1 MKTAITAI
9 TAQEI
14 LDSRGNPTLTATV
27 WCGNVSGSAAVPSG
41 ASTGRY
47 EAHEL
52 RDNDPK
58 RYNGKGC
65 LTAVANVEE
74 KIAPALLGEDVTNQA
89 RLDRLMC
96 ELDGTE
102 NKTNL
107 GANAILAVS
116 LAAARAAA
124 NVTGLSLARYL
135 GGVAGG
141 RFPVPMMNILNG
153 GAHADNN
160 LDIQEFMIAPVG
172 ASSYEEGLVWCVE
185 IYHKLKSIL
194 KSRGLSTAIGDE
206 GGFAP
211 NLRKDEDGLKLLV
224 EAITAAGREPGKEV
238 AITLDAAASEWAQE
252 DGTYF
257 LPKSKKQLSPAQLL
271 RYWRFL
277 TTHYPIVSI
286 EDAAGEDDWE
296 TWQKLT
302 ERLGGEIMLVGDDL
316 FVTNPDRLAR
326 GIEQK
331 AANAV
336 LIKVNQIG
344 TLSETLEVIYRA
356 KEAGFDVIISH
367 RSGETEDTFISDLAV
382 AVNAGFIK
390 TGAPCRAERTAKY
403 NRLLELSK
411 AAK

>member
-316 FVTNPDRLAR
+316 FVTNPDRLTR

>member
-1 MKTAITAI
+1 
-9 TAQEI
+9 
-14 LDSRGNPTLTATV
+14 
-27 WCGNVSGSAAVPSG
+27 
-41 ASTGRY
+41 
-47 EAHEL
+47 
-52 RDNDPK
+52 
-58 RYNGKGC
+58 
-65 LTAVANVEE
+65 
-74 KIAPALLGEDVTNQA
+74 
-89 RLDRLMC
+89 
-96 ELDGTE
+96 
-102 NKTNL
+102 
-107 GANAILAVS
+107 
-116 LAAARAAA
+116 
-124 NVTGLSLARYL
+124 
-135 GGVAGG
+135 
-141 RFPVPMMNILNG
+141 
-153 GAHADNN
+153 
-160 LDIQEFMIAPVG
+160 MIAPVG

-224 EAITAAGREPGKEV
+224 EAITAAGREPGKEI